1 MDDAIALASLA
12 WRGSKVGRNV
22 QRGFDACGLFPLSL
36 VKMNARLNTFTRN
49 GAPQHVQLATWLQ
62 LKPLVEK
69 EILKL
74 PKTLRKDSSRKLNRV
89 HVGGRLLTHK
99 VLQEIAAG
107 IASSSVSIR
116 KKRTPALPGASITTS
131 IVESVVV

>member
-36 VKMNARLNTFTRN
+36 VKMNSRLNTFTRN
-49 GAPQHVQLATWLQ
+49 GTPQHVQLATWLQ

-74 PKTLRKDSSRKLNRV
+74 PKPLRRTLAER
-89 HVGGRLLTHK
+89 
-99 VLQEIAAG
+99 
-107 IASSSVSIR
+107 
-116 KKRTPALPGASITTS
+116 
-131 IVESVVV
+131 